1 MIEAPSCSKL
11 HPDRDT
17 DCRDA
22 LEPAFQALR
31 TRAEELGWSAGEVA
45 RALLTLSTALIKAR
59 IGCAAIDRAHGAALE
74 MRRLM
79 R

>member
-1 MIEAPSCSKL
+1 MIEAPTHPKV
-11 HPDRDT
+11 HPDRDS

-45 RALLTLSTALIKAR
+45 RALLALSTALIKAR
-59 IGCAAIDRAHGAALE
+59 IGRAAIDRARRAAGE
-74 MRRLM
+74 MRRSL
-79 R
+79 